1 MIIDEKKTKISEE
14 RKPNHK
20 LIMEDRARLII
31 GGVENVESFSDCLVL
46 LDTSMGRLAIKGENL
61 HINKLDVTG
70 GDFSLDGKVNSL
82 EYQKK
87 SGKKG
92 GFLENLFK

>member
-1 MIIDEKKTKISEE
+1 MIIEEKRARPTDEKIS
-14 RKPNHK
+14 NHK
-20 LIMEDRARLII
+20 LVMENRCRLTI
-31 GGVENVESFSDCLVL
+31 GGVENVESFSDSLVL
-46 LDTSMGRLAIKGENL
+46 LDTNMGRLAIKGENL
-61 HINKLDVTG
+61 HINKLDVSG

-92 GFLENLFK
+92 GFMENLFK